1 MKNFLPLA
9 TILILSSCGVAYH
22 SPSVSEG
29 VSDTGSTVRVVPLT
43 PESVLRAN
51 RSTYTPKQ
59 LPDVFYASAGSAGGV
74 RVPNNQVEPAFLP
87 ENRPGVLETRIPPE
101 PPRVPYR
108 IGVEDTLTLATPTS
122 STSIEQ
128 LTGLLA
134 AENRR
139 QGYTVQDDGMISI
152 PDVGRVAVAGKTLE
166 EAESGV
172 FNKLVE
178 AGVNPAFSLEISEF
192 KSQRVSVGGAV
203 QKPAVLPLA
212 LSPLRLNEAINAAGG
227 FSIRDVDYAS
237 IRIYRDGTLYQ
248 IPVQEYLR
256 QGSLQNVILVNGDS
270 VFVDTDFEIEKAAQ
284 YFEQQIRLTEL
295 QRSARAEALDELELE
310 VDLRRDT
317 YDEQRAN
324 FDNRLTY
331 DAVERDFV
339 YLVGEFSNQSRYPL
353 PFERKAN
360 LADALYSEAAGFA
373 NRTGNPQQIYV
384 LRGSG
389 NPAEYSGVTAWN
401 LDATNAANFILATQ
415 MELRPNDVIF
425 VAQQPV
431 TKWNRVL
438 TQIGPSLVNSSV
450 AGVVN

>member
-1 MKNFLPLA
+1 
-9 TILILSSCGVAYH
+9 
-22 SPSVSEG
+22 
-29 VSDTGSTVRVVPLT
+29 
-43 PESVLRAN
+43 
-51 RSTYTPKQ
+51 
-59 LPDVFYASAGSAGGV
+59 
-74 RVPNNQVEPAFLP
+74 
-87 ENRPGVLETRIPPE
+87 
-101 PPRVPYR
+101 
-108 IGVEDTLTLATPTS
+108 
-122 STSIEQ
+122 
-128 LTGLLA
+128 
-134 AENRR
+134 
-139 QGYTVQDDGMISI
+139 
-152 PDVGRVAVAGKTLE
+152 
-166 EAESGV
+166 
-172 FNKLVE
+172 
-178 AGVNPAFSLEISEF
+178 
-192 KSQRVSVGGAV
+192 
-203 QKPAVLPLA
+203 
-212 LSPLRLNEAINAAGG
+212 
-227 FSIRDVDYAS
+227 
-237 IRIYRDGTLYQ
+237 
-248 IPVQEYLR
+248 
-256 QGSLQNVILVNGDS
+256 VILVNGDS

-295 QRSARAEALDELELE
+295 QRSARAEALDELDWE